1 MAFNVQ
7 TAGDEAIY
15 VKFPGAS
22 GRPTPASGRSITL
35 PEGTKEV
42 RRIWKGTSKTDANV
56 IWAHKWRLGVSG
68 ENATI
73 GMSSNDTKFT
83 RSGNTGRC
91 KDNKTITVT
100 VTPSSG
106 YSFDK
111 WNDGSTVNP
120 RTFTMRSHF
129 NMSFTCIKWVTV
141 RFFQYY
147 NGPLLKTEQIPAG
160 SISWAPS
167 TSIYGWTFS
176 AWNGSTEYGQPVY
189 SDTDYYGS
197 WVMVRSTD
205 EFTIHKKFSE
215 EEPTHTT
222 SSWSSSGNYKLAYRY
237 AAKTGH
243 TTVLFNKADKTVGG
257 VAYSGYYL
265 PVGAYMTIDLTNATI
280 THTANPVNHYMK
292 ISCALL
298 PSSIGDNPVYSDINT
313 AFKNSSDAG
322 EWEVVTAPE
331 EASAGG
337 RDTFVISAGACRI
350 NQLTNTDGYIAV
362 RCAKLTGKNAKEE
375 DESIVSAADCVVDWK
390 VALTITC
397 RI

>member
-1 MAFNVQ
+1 MALNVQ

-35 PEGTKEV
+35 PEGTKEI

-56 IWAHKWRLGVSG
+56 IWAHKWRLFLSGNNCGFIVSCNG
-68 ENATI
+68 QMTQ
-73 GMSSNDTKFT
+73 
-83 RSGNTGRC
+83 SGNTFRC
-91 KDNKTITVT
+91 KDGYTITAKVN
-100 VTPSSG
+100 PDSG
-106 YSFDK
+106 YDFEK
-111 WNDGSTVNP
+111 WSDGSTE
-120 RTFTMRSHF
+120 RTRSFLMRSH
-129 NMSFTCIKWVTV
+129 SSISASCIKKVTV

-147 NGPLLKTEQIPAG
+147 NGPLLKTEQISAG

-176 AWNGSTEYGQPVY
+176 AWNGSTAYGQPVY

-197 WVMVRSTD
+197 WVLDLTTS
-205 EFTIHKKFSE
+205 EFTVHRKYSD
-215 EEPTHTT
+215 EEPTKTT

-237 AAKTGH
+237 AQKTGH
-243 TTVLFNKADKTVGG
+243 TTVLFNKAAKTVDG

-265 PVGAYMTIDLTNATI
+265 PAGAYMTIDLTSATI

-331 EASAGG
+331 EVSAGG

-350 NQLTNTDGYIAV
+350 NQLTNSDGYIAV

-375 DESIVSAADCVVDWK
+375 DESIASAADCVVDWK
-390 VALTITC
+390 VALHITC
-397 RI
+397 SI